1 MMRDSRL
8 PFTVLLPDTRT
19 EPIEIH
25 DHLTALRLCLV
36 EKDGVKHLDDSWDV
50 PGAYVLLD
58 APDADGSFGVY
69 VGKAPAGIRS
79 RLLDHERKKVWA
91 RAMLIRRDITSG
103 LSSAQAGWL
112 EGDLYELFDAAERAH
127 LHNSVK
133 PGDDT
138 VPSYELRILETFRD
152 PINRVLRLLGYDTS
166 TEDDTQNATPA
177 RKRTARFHGIV
188 LRQLFDAGLVGSGE
202 RLISTNGSWPASAVI
217 TSDGGIDYNGH
228 RYDTPSGAAMAV
240 KNGPANGWDFWAVER
255 TDGSERLS
263 TLRTF
268 FAAREPDLVTRPTTA
283 AKSFGG

>member
-1 MMRDSRL
+1 MPGGEGRGQ
-8 PFTVLLPDTRT
+8 F
-19 EPIEIH
+19 
-25 DHLTALRLCLV
+25 
-36 EKDGVKHLDDSWDV
+36 LDDSWDV
-50 PGAYVLLD
+50 PGVYVLLD
-58 APDADGSFGVY
+58 APAADGTFGVY

-79 RLLDHERKKVWA
+79 RLLDHERKKAWA
-91 RAMLIRRDITSG
+91 RALLIRRDITNG

-166 TEDDTQNATPA
+166 TEDDTPIPA
-177 RKRTARFHGIV
+177 PGRRRTARFLGIT
-188 LRQLFDAGLVGSGE
+188 LRQIFDAGLIRTGE

-217 TSDGGIDYNGH
+217 TDDAGIDYNGV

-255 TDGSERLS
+255 PDGSERLS
-263 TLRTF
+263 TLRSLF
-268 FAAREPDLVTRPTTA
+268 VAREPDRATPHE
-283 AKSFGG
+283 